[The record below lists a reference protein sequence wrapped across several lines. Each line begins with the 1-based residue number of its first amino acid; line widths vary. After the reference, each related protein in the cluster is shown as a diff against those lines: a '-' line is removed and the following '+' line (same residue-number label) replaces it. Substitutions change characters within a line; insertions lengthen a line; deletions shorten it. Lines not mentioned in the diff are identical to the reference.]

1 MHEVTIHKTESGI
14 PCVSSLQVAEDFG
27 KKHKNVIQ
35 AIESLIKA
43 SAENSA
49 NIQSM
54 FIESQYD
61 DNYSRKQKCY
71 DLTRDG
77 FSLLVMGFTG
87 KEALDWKLRYI
98 DAFNRM
104 EQTVKAQPNMIE
116 QLRAQAAADR
126 AAAMRMNAETRRLK
140 MLLSHP
146 EAQNLTPEAFT
157 AESPTAPKRPKEEKT
172 YSATEVGRM
181 LGVSAMRVGQTANRY
196 GLKNESSGFQIMD
209 KSKKFTL
216 FRYNKIGVMQ
226 IADALC
232 VDVDWSAV

>member
-1 MHEVTIHKTESGI
+1 MHEVTIRQTESGI

-157 AESPTAPKRPKEEKT
+157 AETPTAPKRPKEEKT
-172 YSATEVGRM
+172 YSATEVGKM

-196 GLKNESSGFQIMD
+196 GLKNESSGFEIMD

>member
-1 MHEVTIHKTESGI
+1 MHEVTIRQTESGI

-49 NIQSM
+49 NIKSM

-172 YSATEVGRM
+172 YSATEVGKM

-196 GLKNESSGFQIMD
+196 GLKNEGTGFEITD
-209 KSKKFTL
+209 KSKKSKT
-216 FRYNKIGVMQ
+216 FRYNKVGVMQ
-226 IADALC
+226 IAYAL
-232 VDVDWSAV
+232 DVDIDWRAV

>member
-1 MHEVTIHKTESGI
+1 MHEVTIRQTESGI

-27 KKHKNVIQ
+27 KKHKDVLR
-35 AIESLIKA
+35 AIENLTAQNCATKSLYFE
-43 SAENSA
+43 STYENRGK
-49 NIQSM
+49 
-54 FIESQYD
+54 
-61 DNYSRKQKCY
+61 NYKCY

-157 AESPTAPKRPKEEKT
+157 AETPTAPKRPKEEKT
-172 YSATEVGRM
+172 YSATEVGKM

-196 GLKNESSGFQIMD
+196 GLKNEGTGFEIMD
-209 KSKKFTL
+209 KSKKFKT

-232 VDVDWSAV
+232 VDVDWNAV